1 MFVPLQ
7 IPPPP
12 EVLRHLRDRVHE
24 REITVEDL
32 ELLRLWVATGPRV
45 PQAEPWFKRFPNFV
59 LCGRGA
65 VCTTILRAGQLP
77 RGIEVF

>member
-1 MFVPLQ
+1 MLVPLQ

-24 REITVEDL
+24 RAITVEDL

-45 PQAEPWFKRFPNFV
+45 PDKQPWFKRFPNFF
-59 LCGRGA
+59 LCGWGA
-65 VCTTILRAGQLP
+65 DCTTILRAGQLP
-77 RGIEVF
+77 HGSEVF